1 MLNLLNLLLQMCI
14 NRAIQVFE
22 EDLKERKLQLV
33 PEVTEEKTE
42 PFPYQGHII
51 LSIR

>member
-1 MLNLLNLLLQMCI
+1 MCI
-14 NRAIQVFE
+14 NKAIQVFK

-33 PEVTEEKTE
+33 PEITRGKPELFK
-42 PFPYQGHII
+42 YQGHII